1 MKKSIKLKISNELF
15 HHHSEG
21 ILKQHSYIKNLFDT
35 ALQKNINID
44 LSIRTKKKIQTS
56 GITAASLNKEIR
68 KLLNS
73 INDIEFEINQVDGVY
88 FVSGQTN
95 GFDFGLIDTEYNLV
109 NFRNLC
115 FGKRHL
121 NNGIKEWKQFLN
133 NPRNLQYKEAAEN
146 LNLIQSKDI
155 GMDIT
160 VQKKKP
166 IILGEIQFG
175 NWALAYRDFFK
186 VLKANVLTS
195 VDVLIYIVP
204 DGKLQTLLSDGIVTF
219 DGTKDIITEF
229 AKVITVPIWL
239 IGIDIEE
246 Y

>member
-1 MKKSIKLKISNELF
+1 MKQSIKLKISNEFF

-21 ILKQHSYIKNLFDT
+21 ILKHYNYIKNLFDT

-56 GITAASLNKEIR
+56 GITAGSLNKEIR
-68 KLLNS
+68 ELLKS
-73 INDIEFEINQVDGVY
+73 INDIEFEVNQLDGVY

-95 GFDFGLIDTEYNLV
+95 GFDFGLIDTEYNLI

-121 NNGIKEWKQFLN
+121 HDGMKEWKIFLN
-133 NPRNLQYKEAAEN
+133 KPCNVQYKIAAQN
-146 LNLIQSKDI
+146 LNLIQSNNI
-155 GMDIT
+155 GIDLPA
-160 VQKKKP
+160 QKKSP

-186 VLKANVLTS
+186 VLKANVLTN

-204 DGKLQTLLSDGIVTF
+204 DGKLQSLLSDGIVTF
-219 DGTKDIITEF
+219 DGTKEIINEF

-239 IGIDIEE
+239 IGLDID
-246 Y
+246 

>member
-1 MKKSIKLKISNELF
+1 MKQSIKLKISNEFF

-21 ILKQHSYIKNLFDT
+21 ILKHYGYIKNLFDT
-35 ALQKNINID
+35 ALQKTINID
-44 LSIRTKKKIQTS
+44 LSIRTKKRIQTS
-56 GITAASLNKEIR
+56 GITATSLNKEIR
-68 KLLNS
+68 GLLKT

-95 GFDFGLIDTEYNLV
+95 GFDFGLIDTEYNLI

-121 NNGIKEWKQFLN
+121 DEGIKEWKKFLSKPN
-133 NPRNLQYKEAAEN
+133 NLQYKQAAQN
-146 LNLIQSKDI
+146 LNIIQANNI
-155 GMDIT
+155 GIDFP
-160 VQKKKP
+160 VQKKNP

-186 VLKANVLTS
+186 VLKANVLTN

-204 DGKLQTLLSDGIVTF
+204 DGKLQSLLSDGIVTF
-219 DGTKDIITEF
+219 GGTKDIINEF

-239 IGIDIEE
+239 IGIDIE
-246 Y
+246 

>member
-1 MKKSIKLKISNELF
+1 MKETIKIKISNELF

-21 ILKQHSYIKNLFDT
+21 ILKHYSYIYNLFVA
-35 ALQKNINID
+35 ALQKSINID
-44 LSIRTKKKIQTS
+44 LSIRTKKKMQTS

-68 KLLNS
+68 ELLKS
-73 INDIEFEINQVDGVY
+73 INNIEFEINQVDGVY

-95 GFDFGLIDTEYNLV
+95 GFDFGLIDTEYNLI

-121 NNGIKEWKQFLN
+121 NNGIKEWKEFLE
-133 NPRNLQYKEAAEN
+133 NPKNSHYKDKAQN
-146 LNLIQSKDI
+146 LNIIKANNI
-155 GMDIT
+155 GLDLT
-160 VQKKKP
+160 VQKKNP

-186 VLKANVLTS
+186 VLKANVLTN
-195 VDVLIYIVP
+195 VDMLIYIVP
-204 DGKLQTLLSDGIVTF
+204 DGKLQSLLSDGIVTF
-219 DGTKDIITEF
+219 NGTKDIISEF

-239 IGIDIEE
+239 IGLDIE
-246 Y
+246 

>member
-1 MKKSIKLKISNELF
+1 MKKAIKLKISDEFF

-21 ILKQHSYIKNLFDT
+21 ILKHYSYIKNLFNT
-35 ALQKNINID
+35 ALQKSINIEM
-44 LSIRTKKKIQTS
+44 SIRTKKKIETN

-68 KLLNS
+68 SLLKS
-73 INDIEFEINQVDGVY
+73 INDIEFEINQLDGVY

-95 GFDFGLIDTEYNLV
+95 GFDFGLIDTEYNLI

-121 NNGIKEWKQFLN
+121 DDGIKEWKKFLAK
-133 NPRNLQYKEAAEN
+133 PRNSLYKIAAQK
-146 LNLIQSKDI
+146 LNIVQANNI
-155 GMDIT
+155 GVDLPAE
-160 VQKKKP
+160 KKNP

-186 VLKANVLTS
+186 VLKANVLTN

-204 DGKLQTLLSDGIVTF
+204 DGKLQSLLSDGIVTYE
-219 DGTKDIITEF
+219 GTKEIIKEF

-239 IGIDIEE
+239 IGLDME
-246 Y
+246 